1 MFREVKMKTM
11 TLLILLLGIALPATA
26 FSETLEIDIYGMTCA
41 FCVDSLQRKLGK
53 LPEITQVD
61 VSLKN
66 KKVRVDTGDKKADID
81 AIKQAIIDSGFTPVK
96 VHVK

>member
-1 MFREVKMKTM
+1 MKIM
-11 TLLILLLGIALPATA
+11 TLLILLMSIAVPITV
-26 FSETLEIDIYGMTCA
+26 FSATLEVDINGMTCA

-66 KKVRVDTGDKKADID
+66 KKVRIDTGDEKADID

>member
-1 MFREVKMKTM
+1 MKTIVM
-11 TLLILLLGIALPATA
+11 LVLLVGIVFPVTVFA
-26 FSETLEIDIYGMTCA
+26 ETLEIDVNGMTCA

-53 LPEITQVD
+53 LPEIAQVE

-66 KKVRVDTGDKKADID
+66 KKVKLDTGDEKADID

>member
-1 MFREVKMKTM
+1 MKVM
-11 TLLILLLGIALPATA
+11 TLLTLLMGIAFPVTV
-26 FSETLEIDIYGMTCA
+26 FSETLEIDINGMTCA

-53 LPEITQVD
+53 LPETAQVD

-66 KKVRVDTGDKKADID
+66 KKVRVDTGDEKADID
-81 AIKQAIIDSGFTPVK
+81 VIKQAIIDSGFTPVK

>member
-1 MFREVKMKTM
+1 MKIM
-11 TLLILLLGIALPATA
+11 TLLILLMSIAFPITV
-26 FSETLEIDIYGMTCA
+26 FSETLEVDINGMTCA

-66 KKVRVDTGDKKADID
+66 KKVRIDTGDEKADID

>member
-1 MFREVKMKTM
+1 MKTM
-11 TLLILLLGIALPATA
+11 TLLALLVGITLPVTVI
-26 FSETLEIDIYGMTCA
+26 SENLEIDVNGMTCA
-41 FCVDSLQRKLGK
+41 FCVDSLQRKLDK

-66 KKVRVDTGDKKADID
+66 KKVKIDTGDEKADIE

>member
-1 MFREVKMKTM
+1 MKVM
-11 TLLILLLGIALPATA
+11 TLLTLLMGIAFPVTV
-26 FSETLEIDIYGMTCA
+26 FSESLEIDINGMTCA

-53 LPEITQVD
+53 LPEIAQVD

-66 KKVRVDTGDKKADID
+66 KKVRVDAGDEKADID
-81 AIKQAIIDSGFTPVK
+81 AIKQAIIDSGFTPVR